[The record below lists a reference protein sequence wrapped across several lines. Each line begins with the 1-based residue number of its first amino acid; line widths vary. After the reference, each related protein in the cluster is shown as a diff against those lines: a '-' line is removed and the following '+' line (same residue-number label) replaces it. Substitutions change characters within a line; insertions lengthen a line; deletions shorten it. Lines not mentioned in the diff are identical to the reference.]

1 MANTKISFTVDKEE
15 WKSFWSYVSDNTGQH
30 GMGPVATFIRDDKD
44 QKKKDERAMLFFLM
58 YKDTILYKPQVCSC
72 GCKTK
77 QHGHDKSCVI
87 EKFNRIAL
95 EFNP

>member
-44 QKKKDERAMLFFLM
+44 QKKKDERAMLF
-58 YKDTILYKPQVCSC
+58 V
-72 GCKTK
+72 
-77 QHGHDKSCVI
+77 
-87 EKFNRIAL
+87 
-95 EFNP
+95 

>member
-1 MANTKISFTVDKEE
+1 MANTKISFTVDKQE
-15 WKSFWSYVSDNTGQH
+15 WKRFWDYVSDNTGQH
-30 GMGPVATFIRDDKD
+30 GMGPLATQIYGENT
-44 QKKKDERAMLFFLM
+44 QKKDERAMLFFLM
-58 YKDTILYKPQVCSC
+58 YKDNILYKPQICTC